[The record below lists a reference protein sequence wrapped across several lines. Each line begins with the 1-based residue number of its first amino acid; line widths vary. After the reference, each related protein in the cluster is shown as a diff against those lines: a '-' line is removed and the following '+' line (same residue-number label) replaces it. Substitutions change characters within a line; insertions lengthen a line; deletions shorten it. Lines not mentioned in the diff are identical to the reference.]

1 MADFLALDWEEDGVL
16 GVDASVQRDRVTVRS
31 TFQLAWPAELDIA
44 TNHEQVGEWLKGEL
58 AARGISTRQALVSL
72 AREDAVVRQLELPNT
87 PDDELPEL
95 VRFQAATKSTVPL
108 NQLHLD
114 FLPTPVLPGAVNRDV
129 LIASIKNRQVAT
141 IQAIAA
147 AAGFEVKSIGL
158 SSLSSAELVA
168 LAERKHQGATDDL
181 SLVLAR
187 HAERVE
193 ITLMRLGRVLTTHS
207 AQLHG
212 DVDADTNRE
221 IVSEINRLRVSM
233 HRTLPDAS
241 IGRVWVFGRDEETD
255 SLRSTLTERL
265 RCDVHALDPFD
276 AIKASVDPH
285 PTETAMFA
293 GPLGMLAAIEQRLVP
308 TLDFLN
314 PRKPVVKPDKRK
326 RTAIMASAVSAV
338 VLIGSITGFQL
349 YLSGQ
354 DKEIKLR
361 NGQVAEQYKLL
372 KDGTPIL
379 AAAAVVR
386 NWETG
391 DVNVLDQ
398 LVQTNDVLP
407 GTDRIYLKD
416 LTIASANTGKIRLT
430 IQASGGAVDRK
441 DVDAL
446 KARFHDAKYDVLPLP
461 LGKRRSD
468 RKYAY
473 PFDVNAQIPHAEE
486 KSDKK

>member
-16 GVDASVQRDRVTVRS
+16 GVDASVQRNHVSIRS
-31 TFQLAWPAELDIA
+31 SFQLAWPEGLDLA
-44 TNHEQVGEWLKGEL
+44 KDHEQIGLWLKREL
-58 AARGISTRQALVSL
+58 ESRGVLARQALVSL

-114 FLPTPVLPGAVNRDV
+114 FLPTPVAPDAVNRDV
-129 LIASIKNRQVAT
+129 LIASIKNLQVET
-141 IQAIAA
+141 IQKIATS
-147 AAGFEVKSIGL
+147 AGFEVKSIGL

-168 LAERKHQGATDDL
+168 LAEREHEGATENL

-207 AQLHG
+207 AQLHEQ
-212 DVDADTNRE
+212 VDAENNRE

-241 IGRVWVFGRDEETD
+241 IGRVWVFGCEEETQ
-255 SLRSTLTERL
+255 SLRQTLTDRL
-265 RCDVHALDPFD
+265 QCEVRALDPFD
-276 AIKASVDPH
+276 AIKATVVPH
-285 PTETAMFA
+285 PTETALFA

-326 RTAIMASAVSAV
+326 RTAIIGSAISAV
-338 VLIGSITGFQL
+338 VLIAGITGFQM
-349 YLSGQ
+349 YLDGLDDQIGQ
-354 DKEIKLR
+354 R
-361 NGQVAEQYKLL
+361 NAQITEQNILL
-372 KDGTPIL
+372 KDGLPVL
-379 AAAAVVR
+379 KAVALIDA
-386 NWETG
+386 WETG
-391 DVNVLDQ
+391 DVDILDQ
-398 LVQTNDVLP
+398 LIKTNDVLP
-407 GTDRIYLKD
+407 GTERIFLTDLKMAA
-416 LTIASANTGKIRLT
+416 TNTGKTRLT

-441 DVDAL
+441 DVDSL
-446 KARFHDAKYDVLPLP
+446 NARFHDAKYDVLPLP

-473 PFDVNAQIPHAEE
+473 PFDVNVQIPHEAEAGN
-486 KSDKK
+486 KK